1 MEVFFFTFR
10 SVTSAMRAQQLL
22 SEASIGS
29 GVVRTPGPLRKQG
42 CGYSLRVTAA
52 QAALA
57 AQCLR
62 QAGASYQRI
71 YQQAAPGDA
80 PVEVVL

>member
-29 GVVRTPGPLRKQG
+29 GVVRSPGPLRKQG
-42 CGYSLRVTAA
+42 CGYSLRVA
-52 QAALA
+52 QELYARALEL
-57 AQCLR
+57 LR
-62 QAGASYQRI
+62 RERLPFQRI
-71 YQQAAPGDA
+71 YRRRGAEPWQ
-80 PVEVVL
+80 EVRP

>member
-42 CGYSLRVTAA
+42 CG
-52 QAALA
+52 
-57 AQCLR
+57 
-62 QAGASYQRI
+62 
-71 YQQAAPGDA
+71 
-80 PVEVVL
+80 